1 MVINEMLKFGLNI
14 LVPAITKLFN
24 LVLKSGNFPSA
35 WNTNFQVPLFKKGDP
50 LSCDNYRGISI
61 TSCLGKV
68 FTSLLA
74 ERVQNFLSTNNML
87 SIYQT
92 AFRKKHGTNDHI
104 FILKTVITKYVK
116 RLKLNLYCCF
126 IDFRKAFDS
135 VWRNGLLLKMR
146 YLGIGGKLYKLLNN
160 MYSNTTSCVKLPQG
174 ITESFNSKVG
184 IIQGNSLSPILFI
197 IFIDDIS
204 RIFCPLQCDAVSLD
218 TIKLNSLTY
227 ADDLLILS
235 SSSIGLQN
243 ALDQLQNYST
253 KWGLEIN
260 TDKTKVMV
268 FRTAKKELQCT
279 FFINGS
285 EIEIVSNFSY
295 LGIIFTTNGKFTLA
309 IKDLKN
315 KGMRASFKIYSILKS
330 QKINNPMV
338 SLKLFDSMVK
348 PILLYSC
355 PVWGYELMSCQ
366 SKDIYHIDKIP
377 FEQVQNKYCKILLNV
392 GKLTSNMASRAELG
406 RYPLLIDV
414 AIFTIKLWINILN
427 SPEKLLFKAYQE
439 EIKLDECG
447 IRNWVTFVRNIL
459 ESCGLSKLW
468 EHQTIPKDV
477 DVPKKINLVLKKQYE
492 NTFFNELNSTSGIS
506 KSGGNKLRTYAKIKD
521 IYEIEPYMSST
532 TLSIQLKRAI
542 AQIRTSSHDLEI
554 ERGRRHRP
562 KPTPAN
568 ERFCKKCIHKVED
581 ETHFIS
587 ECPLY
592 TILRTELLPHTNI
605 SQSPNTFFS
614 QIFKS
619 REDSVLRKLAIYITR
634 AQLLRKET
642 LYKLNN

>member
-1 MVINEMLKFGLNI
+1 
-14 LVPAITKLFN
+14 
-24 LVLKSGNFPSA
+24 
-35 WNTNFQVPLFKKGDP
+35 
-50 LSCDNYRGISI
+50 
-61 TSCLGKV
+61 
-68 FTSLLA
+68 
-74 ERVQNFLSTNNML
+74 
-87 SIYQT
+87 
-92 AFRKKHGTNDHI
+92 
-104 FILKTVITKYVK
+104 
-116 RLKLNLYCCF
+116 
-126 IDFRKAFDS
+126 
-135 VWRNGLLLKMR
+135 
-146 YLGIGGKLYKLLNN
+146 
-160 MYSNTTSCVKLPQG
+160 
-174 ITESFNSKVG
+174 
-184 IIQGNSLSPILFI
+184 
-197 IFIDDIS
+197 
-204 RIFCPLQCDAVSLD
+204 
-218 TIKLNSLTY
+218 
-227 ADDLLILS
+227 
-235 SSSIGLQN
+235 
-243 ALDQLQNYST
+243 
-253 KWGLEIN
+253 
-260 TDKTKVMV
+260 
-268 FRTAKKELQCT
+268 
-279 FFINGS
+279 
-285 EIEIVSNFSY
+285 
-295 LGIIFTTNGKFTLA
+295 
-309 IKDLKN
+309 
-315 KGMRASFKIYSILKS
+315 
-330 QKINNPMV
+330 MV

-414 AIFTIKLWINILN
+414 DIFTIKLWINILN

-477 DVPKKINLVLKKQYE
+477 DVLKKINLVLKKQYE

-506 KSGGNKLRTYAKIKD
+506 KSGRNKLRTYAKIKD

-568 ERFCKKCIHKVED
+568 EHYCKKCIHKVED

-605 SQSPNTFFS
+605 SQSPTTFFS

-619 REDSVLRKLAIYITR
+619 RKDSVLRKFAIYITR
-634 AQLLRKET
+634 AQLLRRET